1 MKAIKEKLTAH
12 IEFLKQQI
20 SWAKEGYPYKCES
33 GNASAEATMMHL
45 GMEIKF
51 LEKII
56 KEITDNENNEQ

>member
-1 MKAIKEKLTAH
+1 MNTIKEKLIAH

-20 SWAKEGYPYKCES
+20 EWAKEGYPSKCES
-33 GNASAEATMMHL
+33 SNASAEASMMHL

-56 KEITDNENNEQ
+56 TELTNSETP

>member
-1 MKAIKEKLTAH
+1 MEAIKEKLTKH

-20 SWAKEGYPYKCES
+20 EWAKENYPSKCES
-33 GNASAEATMMHL
+33 GNASAEATMMLL

-56 KEITDNENNEQ
+56 KEITDNETP